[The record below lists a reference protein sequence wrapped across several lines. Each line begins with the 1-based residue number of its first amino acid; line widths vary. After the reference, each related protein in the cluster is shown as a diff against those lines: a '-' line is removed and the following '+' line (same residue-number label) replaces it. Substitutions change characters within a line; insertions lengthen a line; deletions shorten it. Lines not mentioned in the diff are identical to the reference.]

1 MLWALIVDGA
11 VREIA
16 GTDPA
21 GRYHPS
27 LHWQPCDGEVREG
40 DLWTG
45 TVFARPERRDAK
57 LPRTLPALAF
67 RRRFTPK
74 ERAAITLAASRA
86 LEAGDAT
93 LQVWL
98 DDLSSAA
105 ELDLDHPEIA
115 TALDMLL
122 AGGLLAPDRK
132 AELLT

>member
-11 VREIA
+11 VREIT

-27 LHWQPCDGEVREG
+27 LHWQSCDAEVREG

-45 TVFARPERRDAK
+45 AIFARPERRDAK

-74 ERAAITLAASRA
+74 ERAVITLAASRA
-86 LEAGDAT
+86 MEADDAT

-98 DDLSSAA
+98 DDLNSAG
-105 ELDLDHPEIA
+105 EIDLDHPEIA
-115 TALDMLL
+115 AALDMLA

>member
-11 VREIA
+11 VREITD
-16 GTDPA
+16 TDPA

-45 TVFARPERRDAK
+45 TAFALPLPVDIR
-57 LPRTLPALAF
+57 LPRTVPALAF
-67 RRRFTPK
+67 RRRFTPE

-86 LEAGDAT
+86 LEANDAT

-98 DDLSSAA
+98 DDLNSAA
-105 ELDLDHPEIA
+105 EVHLDTPEIA
-115 TALDMLL
+115 AALDMLV
-122 AGGLLAPDRK
+122 ANGLLAPERK
-132 AELLT
+132 VALLA